1 MIRIMSSPSHLDGD
15 EDDQAAVRQP
25 NEPADNSSGDA
36 NVEAAKNNVENNN
49 DSIYAS
55 CDEGTLTE
63 AAGTSSDEKPSNEAL
78 NEQTESTQ
86 SE

>member
-1 MIRIMSSPSHLDGD
+1 MSSPSHLDGD

-36 NVEAAKNNVENNN
+36 NVEADNNNVENN
-49 DSIYAS
+49 DSIDAS